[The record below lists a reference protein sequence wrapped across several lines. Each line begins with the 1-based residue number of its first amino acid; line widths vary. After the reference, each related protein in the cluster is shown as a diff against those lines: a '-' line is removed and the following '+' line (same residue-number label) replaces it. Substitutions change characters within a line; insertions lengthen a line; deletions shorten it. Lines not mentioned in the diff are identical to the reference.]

1 MSFEKILVPYDASS
15 YANHAYDE
23 ALKIAE
29 KFGSSITVLTVVGRK
44 FDQSVAISFERAIEL
59 QDEAEDE
66 ATKMLQDLEGI
77 AKEKGV
83 GFSFK
88 VIYEPSASK
97 GVINFAN
104 SNDFDLIVIGSHGR
118 SGVKKAILG
127 SVASGVAEHVD
138 CAVLIIK
145 KTP

>member
-29 KFGSSITVLTVVGRK
+29 KFGSSITVLTVLGRK
-44 FDQSVAISFERAIEL
+44 FDQGEVASLERAIEIH
-59 QDEAEDE
+59 DEAEDA
-66 ATKMLQDLEGI
+66 ATEMLQDLQGLAE
-77 AKEKGV
+77 EKGV

-88 VIYEPSASK
+88 VVHNPSAAD
-97 GVINFAN
+97 GVVNFAN
-104 SNDFDLIVIGSHGR
+104 SSDADLVVMGSHGR
-118 SGVKKAILG
+118 SGIKKAILG
-127 SVASGVAEHVD
+127 SVASKVVENAD

-145 KTP
+145 KVP

>member
-29 KFGSSITVLTVVGRK
+29 KFGSSITVVTVLGKK
-44 FDQSVAISFERAIEL
+44 FDESEAVSFERAIEL
-59 QDEAEDE
+59 HDEMEDQ
-66 ATKMLQDLEGI
+66 ATKMLQDLQGVAE
-77 AKEKGV
+77 EKGV

-88 VIYEPSASK
+88 IVHDPSPSN
-97 GVINFAN
+97 GVVNFAN
-104 SNDFDLIVIGSHGR
+104 SNDFDLVVMGSHGR
-118 SGVKKAILG
+118 SGIKKAILG
-127 SVASGVAEHVD
+127 SVAAKVVENAD

-145 KTP
+145 KRA